1 MPIRYRIHS
10 ESLAVLTRCS
20 DPVDL
25 DQFRDYTLSLGADT
39 AYRDGLREL
48 VDMRGV
54 KRFDVDASSLAAE
67 SGAGPAVTTMVR
79 THRTAYIADDPLV
92 LAKLEVYRDVG
103 RELPTEIALFNAL
116 GSAMAWAGVPSVCEV
131 HFPAVEVRN

>member
-1 MPIRYRIHS
+1 MPIRYRIHP

-25 DQFRDYTLSLGADT
+25 DQLRDYMLSLGADT
-39 AYRDGLREL
+39 AYREGLREL

-54 KRFDVDASSLAAE
+54 KRFDVAASSLA
-67 SGAGPAVTTMVR
+67 TTIAVR

-103 RELPTEIALFNAL
+103 RQLPTEIALFNAL
-116 GSAMAWAGVPSVCEV
+116 GSAMAWAGVPGGCEV
-131 HFPAVEVRN
+131 HFPVVEVRN